1 MRRSW
6 FFPIIL
12 VALMAMACS
21 SDSEDSAPSVS
32 ATQAPAVQPTEAV
45 EAAGS
50 SSVEAAGSDIGEQG
64 EDGDPPASNRQ
75 ELADTFAKLVLED
88 ELVTTYM
95 KRQEINCLAEGAF
108 AVFTDERL
116 GELGLNPG
124 SFAEAYQQP
133 GLFVFGDWFDISDRE
148 AFDLENLALGCVDW
162 RNFVVNVLVA
172 EGEPIDRARCIASQ
186 ISVEGLRDVV
196 RDAMVVDTGE
206 GFGKAQDEVASALV
220 ACYLNEPS
228 TSVS

>member
-1 MRRSW
+1 MLTEAQRQFLAANHNGALTTFRRNGAGQMSIVTCGLYGDGVA
-6 FFPIIL
+6 FTTTADRAKLRNLRRDPRCTIL
-12 VALMAMACS
+12 VG
-21 SDSEDSAPSVS
+21 
-32 ATQAPAVQPTEAV
+32 T
-45 EAAGS
+45 G
-50 SSVEAAGSDIGEQG
+50 
-64 EDGDPPASNRQ
+64 
-75 ELADTFAKLVLED
+75 
-88 ELVTTYM
+88 
-95 KRQEINCLAEGAF
+95 
-108 AVFTDERL
+108 
-116 GELGLNPG
+116 
-124 SFAEAYQQP
+124 
-133 GLFVFGDWFDISDRE
+133 
-148 AFDLENLALGCVDW
+148 DW